1 MLYIFFDL
9 MSLVF
14 VSCCRNKK
22 AKLGY
27 WFEISKDPQETSG
40 SQSYSCAFV
49 YELVPLPLTF

>member
-1 MLYIFFDL
+1 MLYIFL

-22 AKLGY
+22 AKLGD

-40 SQSYSCAFV
+40 RQFYSCDFV